1 MFCHLFEVG
10 GGLHLPDGLHE
21 SVPHDDAD
29 VGAGVAVCFVGELP
43 QVGLAQAVR
52 RVAQMET
59 EHLGPS
65 RLLRQR
71 DVDTLL
77 KSDAGHRAGAS
88 QSHIHQL
95 FTSQITNGAL
105 GCFFHTHSKRL
116 RACERCLELNLR
128 LKL

>member
-1 MFCHLFEVG
+1 MCCHLFEVG
-10 GGLHLPDGLHE
+10 GRLDLPDGLHE
-21 SVPHDDAD
+21 SVPDDDAD

-43 QVGLAQAVR
+43 QVGLAQAVW

-65 RLLRQR
+65 RLLGQR

-77 KSDAGHRAGAS
+77 KSDTGHGARSS

-95 FTSQITNGAL
+95 FTSLITNGAPE
-105 GCFFHTHSKRL
+105 GFSTHLKR
-116 RACERCLELNLR
+116 
-128 LKL
+128 